1 MRNTLIGKLKI
12 EPIGSISDQ
21 TSTEESFQNRTLR
34 PILKFQNDL
43 LIESFKN
50 YISTHKNIFYSY
62 SVEKKLAFIENVF
75 QRDSQYRNIAKG
87 MVIGLFTIEE
97 YKVYLNNSSN
107 LNKRMMTMLIERLK
121 SHLLLFVK

>member
-62 SVEKKLAFIENVF
+62 SVEKKLAFIENVL

-97 YKVYLNNSSN
+97 FKEYNRNVSN
-107 LNKRMMTMLIERLK
+107 YNKRMVSMIAERLK
-121 SHLLLFVK
+121 SQLQVFE

>member
-12 EPIGSISDQ
+12 DPIGSISNQ
-21 TSTEESFQNRTLR
+21 TSTEESFQNKTLR

-50 YISTHKNIFYSY
+50 YISTHKNIYYSY

-75 QRDSQYRNIAKG
+75 QRDIQYRNIAKG

-97 YKVYLNNSSN
+97 FQEYNKNVSN
-107 LNKRMMTMLIERLK
+107 YNKRMVTMIAERLK
-121 SHLLLFVK
+121 SQLQVFE

>member
-43 LIESFKN
+43 LIASFKN

-97 YKVYLNNSSN
+97 FQEYNRNVSN
-107 LNKRMMTMLIERLK
+107 YNKRMVSMIAERLK
-121 SHLLLFVK
+121 SQLQVFE

>member
-12 EPIGSISDQ
+12 DPIGSISDQ
-21 TSTEESFQNRTLR
+21 TSTEESFQNRILR

-62 SVEKKLAFIENVF
+62 SVEKKIAFIENVF
-75 QRDSQYRNIAKG
+75 QRDSQYINIAKG

-97 YKVYLNNSSN
+97 FQEYNRNVSN
-107 LNKRMMTMLIERLK
+107 YNKRMVNMIAERLK
-121 SHLLLFVK
+121 SQLQVFE

>member
-12 EPIGSISDQ
+12 DPIGSISNQ
-21 TSTEESFQNRTLR
+21 TLTEESFQNKTLR

-50 YISTHKNIFYSY
+50 YISTHKNIYYSY

-75 QRDSQYRNIAKG
+75 QRDIQYRNIAKG

-97 YKVYLNNSSN
+97 FQEYNKNVSN
-107 LNKRMMTMLIERLK
+107 YNKRMVTMIAERLK
-121 SHLLLFVK
+121 SQLQVFE

>member
-1 MRNTLIGKLKI
+1 MRNILIGKLKI
-12 EPIGSISDQ
+12 DPIGSISDQ

-43 LIESFKN
+43 LIASFKN

-97 YKVYLNNSSN
+97 FQEYNRNVSN
-107 LNKRMMTMLIERLK
+107 YNKRMVSMIAERLK
-121 SHLLLFVK
+121 SQLQVFE

>member
-97 YKVYLNNSSN
+97 FKEYNRNVSN
-107 LNKRMMTMLIERLK
+107 YNKRMVSMIAERLK
-121 SHLLLFVK
+121 SQLQVFE

>member
-97 YKVYLNNSSN
+97 FQEYNTNVSN
-107 LNKRMMTMLIERLK
+107 YNKRMVSMIAERLK
-121 SHLLLFVK
+121 SQLQVFE

>member
-1 MRNTLIGKLKI
+1 MRNALIDKLKI
-12 EPIGSISDQ
+12 DPIGSISNQ
-21 TSTEESFQNRTLR
+21 TSTEESFQNKTLR

-50 YISTHKNIFYSY
+50 YISTHKNIYYSY

-75 QRDSQYRNIAKG
+75 QRDIQYRNIAKG

-97 YKVYLNNSSN
+97 FQEYNTNVSN
-107 LNKRMMTMLIERLK
+107 YNKRMVTMIAERLK
-121 SHLLLFVK
+121 SQLQVFE

>member
-97 YKVYLNNSSN
+97 FQEYNRNVSN
-107 LNKRMMTMLIERLK
+107 YNKRMVSMIAERLK
-121 SHLLLFVK
+121 SQLQVFE

>member
-1 MRNTLIGKLKI
+1 MRNTLIGNLKI
-12 EPIGSISDQ
+12 DPIGSISDQ

-50 YISTHKNIFYSY
+50 YIRTHKNIFYSY

-75 QRDSQYRNIAKG
+75 QRDSQYINIAKG

-97 YKVYLNNSSN
+97 FQEYNRNVSN
-107 LNKRMMTMLIERLK
+107 YNKRMVSMIAERLK
-121 SHLLLFVK
+121 SQLQVFE

>member
-43 LIESFKN
+43 LIASFKN

-62 SVEKKLAFIENVF
+62 SVEKK
-75 QRDSQYRNIAKG
+75 SYRI
-87 MVIGLFTIEE
+87 TTREW
-97 YKVYLNNSSN
+97 
-107 LNKRMMTMLIERLK
+107 
-121 SHLLLFVK
+121 

>member
-1 MRNTLIGKLKI
+1 MRNALIDKLKI
-12 EPIGSISDQ
+12 DPIGSISNQ
-21 TSTEESFQNRTLR
+21 TSTEETFQNKTLR

-50 YISTHKNIFYSY
+50 YISTHKNIYYSY

-75 QRDSQYRNIAKG
+75 QRDIQYRNIAKG

-97 YKVYLNNSSN
+97 FQEYNTNVSN
-107 LNKRMMTMLIERLK
+107 YNKRMVTMIAERLK
-121 SHLLLFVK
+121 SQLQVFE

>member
-62 SVEKKLAFIENVF
+62 SVEKKLEFIENVF

-97 YKVYLNNSSN
+97 FQEYNRNVSN
-107 LNKRMMTMLIERLK
+107 YNKRMVSMIAERLK
-121 SHLLLFVK
+121 SQLQVFE

>member
-43 LIESFKN
+43 LIASFKN

-62 SVEKKLAFIENVF
+62 SVEKKFAFIENVF

-97 YKVYLNNSSN
+97 FQEYNRNVSN
-107 LNKRMMTMLIERLK
+107 YNKRMVSMIAERLK
-121 SHLLLFVK
+121 SQLQVFE